1 MYFPVELVLKSHM
14 PLSLEPGM
22 LFITK
27 LHQDTIKETIEIWAL
42 DKVPQ
47 EPMDSFLAKH
57 GAPVELYLA
66 YNDQMLAEP
75 EQIGWMDDGEWTED
89 LRDITL
95 KDINTI
101 LNDFDGEVLLEID
114 EDDFVH
120 EEEISPILYA
130 NKVTLALSSTYEE
143 DEYDEKEDEEE
154 DEDEEEEEE

>member
-1 MYFPVELVLKSHM
+1 MYFPVELVFKSYM
-14 PLSLEPGM
+14 PKSLEPGM
-22 LFITK
+22 LFINK
-27 LHQDTIKETIEIWAL
+27 LHQDTVKETVEIWAL

-57 GAPVELYLA
+57 GAPVELYLV
-66 YNDQMLAEP
+66 YNDEMLAEP

-114 EDDFVH
+114 DDDFTY
-120 EEEISPILYA
+120 EEEVSPILYA
-130 NKVTLALSSTYEE
+130 DKVTLALPSTY
-143 DEYDEKEDEEE
+143 DDD
-154 DEDEEEEEE
+154 DEEEEYDEEMEEEEE